1 MLTDHLAGCRRKP
14 RGQVHGQRVLRV
26 PASRSP
32 GRRAQPHPVSAA
44 SLLAG
49 LQLPLRQGGGG
60 GSAAGRRLAVAWY
73 VITFVLC
80 GWLWP
85 GTSSFCALWLA
96 VAWSSLLCFV
106 VGCGLVRHH
115 FCALWLAVAWYVIT
129 FVLCGWLWPGS
140 SVTVVLGCG
149 LVRQSLLCLAVAWY
163 VSHCCALLKRETETE
178 RQREHR

>member
-1 MLTDHLAGCRRKP
+1 M
-14 RGQVHGQRVLRV
+14 HGQRVLRV

-44 SLLAG
+44 SLLTG

-80 GWLWP
+80 VWLWP
-85 GTSSFCALWLA
+85 ST
-96 VAWSSLLCFV
+96 SSLLCFV

-115 FCALWLAVAWYVIT
+115 FCAL
-129 FVLCGWLWPGS
+129 LWPGTS
-140 SVTVVLGCG
+140 SRLCFVVGCG
-149 LVRQSLLCLAVAWY
+149 LVR
-163 VSHCCALLKRETETE
+163 HHFCAL
-178 RQREHR
+178 